1 MILTYYWPPSGGSG
15 VQRWMYFAKH
25 LKQLGWEPIV
35 ITVDEN
41 KASYSVFDTS
51 LNSEV
56 NNIRV
61 IKTKTREPLQWY
73 SILTTGSKQK
83 GIPQGEIKKKSILG
97 KLAAFIR
104 GNFFIPDARVGW
116 VPFALQAARKIIIEE
131 DIKQIITTGPPH
143 SSHLIGLQLQKEFS
157 LEWFVDFRDPW
168 SDLFYNQD
176 LYRLSRAVSK
186 DLKLEKEVLLSAS
199 GVITT
204 VGGVLH
210 ANLESKAPNQKF
222 YNIPNGYDAEL
233 MDAVVAEK
241 ENDVFHVVYTGLLTR
256 NQSYTSVFN
265 ILNELAINQSIRLSL
280 AGNISS
286 DIIEE
291 IKDRFANIDV
301 IYKGYLSHQEAIH
314 LMKSAHMLL
323 NFIFVGAQTQMISG
337 KILEYLATEVPLLSI
352 GKSDSDAAKLIE
364 QGSASVMFEV
374 EDTESIRVFIE
385 QVHSKKGRLK
395 NKFPKIDQ
403 WSRSNLTR
411 RLLEEVLS

>member
-116 VPFALQAARKIIIEE
+116 VPFALQAARKTIIEE
-131 DIKQIITTGPPH
+131 GIKQIITTGPPH

-176 LYRLSRAVSK
+176 LYRLPRAVSK
-186 DLKLEKEVLLSAS
+186 DLKLEKEVLLAAS

-241 ENDVFHVVYTGLLTR
+241 ENDVFHVV
-256 NQSYTSVFN
+256 
-265 ILNELAINQSIRLSL
+265 
-280 AGNISS
+280 
-286 DIIEE
+286 
-291 IKDRFANIDV
+291 
-301 IYKGYLSHQEAIH
+301 
-314 LMKSAHMLL
+314 
-323 NFIFVGAQTQMISG
+323 
-337 KILEYLATEVPLLSI
+337 
-352 GKSDSDAAKLIE
+352 
-364 QGSASVMFEV
+364 
-374 EDTESIRVFIE
+374 
-385 QVHSKKGRLK
+385 
-395 NKFPKIDQ
+395 
-403 WSRSNLTR
+403 
-411 RLLEEVLS
+411 